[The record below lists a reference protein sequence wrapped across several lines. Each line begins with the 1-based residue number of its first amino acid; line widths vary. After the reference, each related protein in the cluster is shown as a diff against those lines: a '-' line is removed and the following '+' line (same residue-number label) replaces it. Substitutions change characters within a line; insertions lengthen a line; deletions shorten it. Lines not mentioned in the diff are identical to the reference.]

1 MNQSS
6 PSIILETKNLAIQV
20 PGKILIKDLN
30 WTVKEG
36 ERWCLIGRNGAGK
49 STLLR
54 VISGVQKNTS
64 HGEIFWQGQSLFN
77 FDLADLAK
85 IRAYA
90 EQSPIGGVGLRA
102 IDAVLASRWPWHQE
116 ESDVKDLELAM
127 NALALCDVQHLA
139 FSQWQNLSGGERQR
153 VALAACFAQNTRAL
167 ILDEPTSHLDVRHQ
181 ITLLNTLV
189 ERSESCHQTIIASLH
204 DIGLIGRGF
213 THALL
218 LLEDSSYLSGTI
230 AEIVNPSNLEKSLGH
245 PIVEATTS
253 TGQIIYVAA

>member
-204 DIGLIGRGF
+204 EIGLIGRGF

-230 AEIVNPSNLEKSLGH
+230 SEIVNPSNLEKSLGH